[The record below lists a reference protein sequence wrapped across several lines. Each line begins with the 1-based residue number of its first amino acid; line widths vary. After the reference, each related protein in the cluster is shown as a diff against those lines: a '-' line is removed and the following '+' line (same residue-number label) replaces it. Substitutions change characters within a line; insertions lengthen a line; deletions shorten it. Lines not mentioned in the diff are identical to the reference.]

1 VILSTL
7 GAGGMGVVYAAYDPE
22 LDRKIALKLLHPE
35 PGAGSGPSSG
45 KRRLVREAQAMAR
58 LSHPNTIAVHDV
70 GTHGDDVFVAMEY
83 VDGWTLSAWVR
94 RTKPPWTEALAVLR
108 QAGAGLAAAHAAGLV
123 HRDFKPENVMVAK
136 DGRVRVLDFG
146 LAREVATGLQEGA
159 SEKVAESSGELAV
172 DLTRT
177 GALLGTPAYMAPEQ
191 LEGKPADA
199 RSDQFSFCVA
209 LYEALHGTRPF
220 AGDNIATLTFQVVS
234 ANVREP
240 PADSKVPTWIH
251 RIILRGLSAKPDDR
265 FASMDA
271 LLAQLRRDPG
281 ATRRRT
287 MTIGATIVVVSA
299 AVLWAVWQKP
309 ESQEMCAGG
318 EERVAEVWSPARAA
332 AVENAFLAIDV
343 PYAGE
348 TAKRVQARLDGYAA
362 EWVSMYRSACE
373 ATHVRGEQSG
383 ELLDLRMACLGGR
396 LEDLGA
402 LADVLE
408 QADEQ
413 VLQKAPQATASLR
426 PLARCAD
433 ADALRAQVPPPEDA
447 TTAGKVDT
455 VRKQLA
461 QARALHGAGKYK
473 DGLKVADAAVDEAA
487 RLGYDPLQAEA
498 RLTQGRLK
506 ESLGDYPGS
515 ETSLEASFFFASATR
530 HDDVASESAALL
542 TAVVG
547 YRLARH
553 DEGLQWGR
561 HADAAVERV
570 GRDGVEEALL
580 LHSRS
585 AVLRA
590 KGDREAAVA
599 DGERALEIRE
609 RVLGPDHH
617 LVARSL
623 NNLGGAL
630 YMSGEYDRA
639 REQFARS
646 IEVLENAVG
655 AGHPTIAPA
664 LSNLGSVA
672 FGQGDYVQAETH
684 YRRALEIMSASLDEG
699 HPDLS
704 AYFNN
709 MGNVLE
715 KRGDA
720 EGAERHHLKALAI
733 REANLDA
740 DHPHVAMSLDNIGG
754 ALRAQ
759 QRYEEAAGYHRRAL
773 EIREKRLGTDHRDV
787 AMSRNNLGSALQ
799 YMKRWKEAEE
809 QFRLALEI
817 RKKALG
823 PDHPDVALCIGNLG
837 NLAAKQGQFG
847 RARKKFDEALRI
859 REKALPADHP
869 LIATALSGRGQASL
883 ELGKVAE
890 AIADLE
896 RAIAIYEKADV
907 NVARLASAQLGLAR
921 ALAKRG
927 DKDGRAL
934 ELARAAVKGYEA
946 SGRYYEKEL
955 VDAKRWLAR
964 HKG

>member
-1 VILSTL
+1 
-7 GAGGMGVVYAAYDPE
+7 MGVVYTAYDPE
-22 LDRKIALKLLHPE
+22 LDRKIALKLLHPT
-35 PGAGSGPSSG
+35 PGGGSSASSG

-83 VDGWTLSAWVR
+83 VDGWTLSAWLR
-94 RTKPPWTEALAVLR
+94 RTNASWTEALSVLR

-123 HRDFKPENVMVAK
+123 HRDFKPDNVMVAK

-146 LAREVATGLQEGA
+146 LARETELREGA
-159 SEKVAESSGELAV
+159 SEEVSERSGPLAV

-209 LYEALHGTRPF
+209 LYEALHGQRPF

-240 PADSKVPTWIH
+240 PTDSNVPAWIH
-251 RIILRGLSAKPDDR
+251 RIILRGLKAEPDDR
-265 FASMDA
+265 FPSMDA

-281 ATRRRT
+281 AKRRRT
-287 MTIGATIVVVSA
+287 MTIGATVVVVSA
-299 AVLWAVWQKP
+299 AVLWALWQKP
-309 ESQEMCAGG
+309 ETQELCGGG
-318 EERVAEVWSPARAA
+318 EERVAKVWGPARAG
-332 AVENAFLAIDV
+332 AVHDAFLAIGV
-343 PYAGE
+343 PYAEE
-348 TAKRVQARLDGYAA
+348 TANKVKARLDGYAA
-362 EWVSMYRSACE
+362 EWARMHRSACE

-396 LEDLGA
+396 LEDLDA
-402 LADVLE
+402 LVEVLA

-433 ADALRAQVPPPEDA
+433 TDALRAQVPPPEDA
-447 TTAGKVDT
+447 DTANKVDA

-461 QARALHGAGKYK
+461 QARALHGAGKYEE
-473 DGLKVADAAVDEAA
+473 GLEAASAAVEAA
-487 RLGYDPLQAEA
+487 AELSYEPLQAEA
-498 RLTQGRLK
+498 RLAEGRLK

-515 ETSLEASFFFASATR
+515 ETSLKESFFLAAATR
-530 HDDVASESAALL
+530 HDDVASEAAALL
-542 TAVVG
+542 TVVVG

-553 DEGLQWGR
+553 DEGLVWAR
-561 HADAAVERV
+561 HAEAAIERV

-590 KGDREAAVA
+590 KGDLEAAVA
-599 DGERALEIRE
+599 DAERALEIRE
-609 RVLGPDHH
+609 RVLGADHH

-623 NNLGGAL
+623 NTLGNAL
-630 YMSGEYDRA
+630 YYNAQYDRA

-646 IEVLENAVG
+646 IEVLEKAVG
-655 AGHPTIAPA
+655 AGHPTIAPG

-672 FGQGDYVQAETH
+672 FGQGDYVQAEAN
-684 YRRALEIMSASLDEG
+684 YRRALEIMSGTLPEG

-704 AYFNN
+704 AYYNN
-709 MGNVLE
+709 MGNVLL
-715 KRGDA
+715 KRGDP
-720 EGAERHHLKALAI
+720 EGSERDHRKALAI

-754 ALRAQ
+754 ALVAQ
-759 QRYEEAAGYHRRAL
+759 LRYEEAAGYHRRAL
-773 EIREKRLGTDHRDV
+773 VIREKRLGKDHRDV
-787 AMSRNNLGSALQ
+787 AMSRNNLGTALQ
-799 YMKRWKEAEE
+799 YMERWEKAEE
-809 QFRLALEI
+809 QFRLAAEI

-823 PDHPDVALCIGNLG
+823 PEHPDVALCVDNLG
-837 NLAAKQGQFG
+837 HVAAKQGQYRRAHG
-847 RARKKFDEALRI
+847 RFDEALRI

-869 LIATALSGRGQASL
+869 LIASALSSRGQAAL
-883 ELGKVAE
+883 ELGKVEE

-896 RAIAIYEKADV
+896 RAIPIFEKSDV
-907 NVARLASAQLGLAR
+907 DVARLASVQLGLAR
-921 ALAKRG
+921 ALTRRG
-927 DKDGRAL
+927 DEDGRAL
-934 ELARAAVKGYEA
+934 DLARAAVKAYEA
-946 SGRYYEKEL
+946 SGRFYEKDL
-955 VDAKRWLAR
+955 TDAKRWLAR
-964 HKG
+964 HGG